1 MRIGVLALQGAFR
14 EHIQKLEVLGAAA
27 VEVRRA
33 DQLGKLDG
41 LIIPGGESTTMGL
54 VAERWGLVNPLRRW
68 VSQGRPVWGTCA
80 GLILLADRA
89 TGQKRDG
96 QTLLGGLNVSVDRN
110 FFGSQRD
117 SFETELEVAGWDAP
131 SPAVFIRAPAVIETG
146 PDVEVLAEWTDPD
159 GHAVQVAVRQGHIL
173 GTAFHPELSGDL
185 RWHRLFLNMVEAGAA
200 AQVNRSGP

>member
-1 MRIGVLALQGAFR
+1 MPLRIGVLALQGAFR
-14 EHIQKLEVLGAAA
+14 EHIQKLAALGAAA

-33 DQLGKLDG
+33 DQLSKLDG

-96 QTLLGGLNVSVDRN
+96 QTLLGGLDVSVNRN

-117 SFETELEVAGWDAP
+117 SFEAELEVVGWDAP
-131 SPAVFIRAPAVIETG
+131 SPAVFIRAPAVVETG
-146 PDVEVLAEWTDPD
+146 PGVEILAEWTDPD
-159 GHAVQVAVRQGHIL
+159 GRSVQVAVRQDHIL

-185 RWHRLFLNMVEAGAA
+185 RWHRLFLQMVELGT
-200 AQVNRSGP
+200 ST

>member
-1 MRIGVLALQGAFR
+1 MPLRIGVLALQGAFR
-14 EHIQKLEVLGAAA
+14 EHIQKLAALGAAA

-33 DQLGKLDG
+33 DQLSKLDG

-96 QTLLGGLNVSVDRN
+96 QTLLGGLDVSVNRN

-117 SFETELEVAGWDAP
+117 SFEAELEVVGWDAP
-131 SPAVFIRAPAVIETG
+131 SPAVFIRAPAVVETG
-146 PDVEVLAEWTDPD
+146 PGVEILAEWTDPD
-159 GHAVQVAVRQGHIL
+159 GRSVQVAVRQGPIL

-185 RWHRLFLNMVEAGAA
+185 RWHRLFLQMVK
-200 AQVNRSGP
+200 SGTLA